1 MDNQING
8 DFGNVVKAAQLVVE
22 RLREAP
28 RRPRTQ
34 NVQNAPLSITPT
46 MLVQG
51 GVNPGVYGVQ
61 GIPQVT
67 SGMLYALIAIFCI
80 VCCVVQSLQA
90 SS

>member
-1 MDNQING
+1 MLTSDSGVALMLNKVSPVDDQING

-34 NVQNAPLSITPT
+34 NVQNTPLSITPT

-51 GVNPGVYGVQ
+51 SVNPGVYGVQ

-67 SGMLYALIAIFCI
+67 L
-80 VCCVVQSLQA
+80 
-90 SS
+90 